1 MEVEVV
7 EKVEKVEPEEHDERQ
22 GEGNGD
28 AGERRVSRLVLLL
41 AWLVA
46 GVPSVDMSDC
56 WRM

>member
-1 MEVEVV
+1 MV

-22 GEGNGD
+22 GEGDGD